1 MQSVSSL
8 NFEPVKPWPD
18 TLPALSWN
26 GYIYAGFGRE
36 KIAETYRFNQRFET
50 AFFEAY
56 PHLGLAELT
65 RFYFLEL
72 PFRVDWT
79 FFFSMYRLRFT
90 PELVETLKLVR
101 TLPPLFQLWIDEREC
116 TPRDIAPLARL
127 NYDDRTRLALHFAHA
142 RPAKSQGVQALEWAT
157 DLLLLKRDIFSQVEI
172 AKMYSFEKWFNWLK
186 VQRFPMVETRRSAS
200 TTENRLDN

>member
-1 MQSVSSL
+1 MQGVSSL
-8 NFEPVKPWPD
+8 NFEPVKPWSEI
-18 TLPALSWN
+18 LPALTWN
-26 GYIYAGFGRE
+26 GHVYAGFGRE
-36 KIAETYRFNQRFET
+36 RTSETYRFNQRFET

-65 RFYFLEL
+65 RFYFLEH
-72 PFRVDWT
+72 PFRLDWP
-79 FFFSMYRLRFT
+79 FFFSMYRLRFSK
-90 PELVETLKLVR
+90 ELIETLKLIR

-116 TPRDIAPLARL
+116 TPRDVAPLARL

-157 DLLLLKRDIFSQVEI
+157 DLLLLKRDIFARVEI

-186 VQRFPMVETRRSAS
+186 SERFPVLVTKRANLII
-200 TTENRLDN
+200 ENRLGN